1 MEIVSAKHE
10 RAVLKVV
17 IWSGASLIL
26 FIALCIGGART
37 YHEWE
42 SRHSLRRANGYFN
55 GGDYR
60 LAAISARRAL
70 DLKPEYADAARLMA
84 RIAEQTG
91 DKAAID
97 WRRKVVRYDPTSDA
111 AKLELA
117 ACALQFKQ
125 ITVAEEALESASEAS
140 KQDSQFIAM
149 RARIAQARQNKIEAE
164 KLWTKAVES
173 NPNDASWKLELARA
187 RLALADEDKRKSAI
201 QILET
206 LRNDPKQRVAA
217 IRALIADGISH
228 RELAGNI
235 LELARQAQSFPEAD
249 FNDRITYLDI
259 LRQMGHDK
267 FVGYLTD
274 VEEAAR
280 ENPKQLAGLITWM
293 NKSKLSSLAIDFV
306 NGLPPEKAQVW
317 PVPLA
322 LADSY
327 SSVGAWPA
335 LEQFLRNGNW
345 SQFEFLRRAYLARSY
360 RQQDKTVLAEREWVA
375 AEKEAAEN
383 SQRLLLLATTVAEWR
398 WDKETDKLLW
408 DLSKRTDAQAE
419 ALHTLYQRYT
429 RLGDASGLY
438 RVLNRLLEIEPDD
451 QAVQNNFAQVAL
463 LLKVD
468 LERAHKLA
476 FDLHQQQPAN
486 PAFAATYAF
495 ALFRQ
500 GKVSQALAVMNELTP
515 EQMSDP
521 SVSLYYGIFLVAS
534 GDLDKAKPFLQNGE
548 KAPMFPEERQ
558 MLGEAKRK
566 VTPE

>member
-17 IWSGASLIL
+17 IWTGASLIL
-26 FIALCIGGART
+26 FIALCVGGART

-42 SRHSLRRANGYFN
+42 SRHSLRRAQGYFN

-70 DLKPEYADAARLMA
+70 DLKPDLADAARLMA
-84 RIAEQTG
+84 KIAEQTG

-97 WRRKVVRYDPTSDA
+97 WRRKVVLYDPTSDA
-111 AKLELA
+111 AKLDLA
-117 ACALQFKQ
+117 ATALRFKE
-125 ITVAEEALESASEAS
+125 IKVAEEALESTSEAG
-140 KQDSQFIAM
+140 KQDSQFTAM

-164 KLWTKAVES
+164 RLWTKAVEI
-173 NPNDASWKLELARA
+173 NPNDASWKFELASA
-187 RLALADEDKRKSAI
+187 RLALGDADKRKSAI
-201 QILET
+201 QILQT
-206 LRNDPKQRVAA
+206 LRDDPKQRVPAV
-217 IRALIADGISH
+217 RALISDGILH
-228 RELAGNI
+228 REPVGNI
-235 LELARQAQSFPEAD
+235 LELAQQLQSFPEAD

-259 LRQMGHDK
+259 LHQTGHEK

-274 VEEAAR
+274 VEEASR
-280 ENPKQLAGLITWM
+280 NNPTQLATLISWM
-293 NKSKLSSLAIDFV
+293 NKAKLGSLAIDFA
-306 NGLPPEKAQVW
+306 NGLPPEKSQAW

-322 LADSY
+322 LADSF

-335 LEQFLRNGNW
+335 LEQFLKDGNW

-360 RQQDKTVLAEREWVA
+360 REQDKAVLAEREWA
-375 AEKEAAEN
+375 AAGKEASEN
-383 SQRLLLLATTVAEWR
+383 SQRLLLLATTVAEWH
-398 WDKETDKLLW
+398 WDKETDSLLW
-408 DLSKRTDAQAE
+408 DLSKRADSQTE
-419 ALHTLYQRYT
+419 ALRTLYKRYT
-429 RLGDASGLY
+429 QLGDASGLY

-463 LLKVD
+463 LLKAD

-476 FDLHQQQPAN
+476 FDLHQQQPTN
-486 PAFAATYAF
+486 PAFATTYAF

-500 GKVSQALAVMNELTP
+500 GKTAQALAVMNELTP
-515 EQMSDP
+515 EQISDP

-534 GDLDKAKPFLQNGE
+534 GDLEKARPFLQSAE

-566 VTPE
+566 MALE